1 LRLPIANCCEI
12 GNRQSAIGNEKG
24 MIPRVNIQ
32 LLPRGFGLQ
41 QTTNNSGQKLVAIGG
56 GTGLSALLGGLKRL
70 VGKTDE
76 PMWIESLSAIV
87 TVSDDGGSSGRL
99 RHELQMLP
107 PGDIRNCMI
116 ALSED
121 STLLSRLFRYRFRG
135 DGELGG
141 HSFGNLFLAA
151 LTEVTGDFNEAI
163 RLSSEVLAS
172 KGHIYPATI
181 SDVRLEAE
189 LEDGSIVRGE
199 TQISASK
206 IPIRRLRIEPEQ
218 CLPLPEALK
227 AIRAADIITVGPG
240 SLYTSI
246 LPNLLV
252 AQVARVIGQSKATKI
267 FVNNLMT
274 QPGETDGYSA
284 RKHIETI
291 KTYAPEIH
299 FDFVVVNDRRISKE
313 QAELYAAEGASQI
326 GIDDPIDDAID
337 QATEVVRADLLYDGE
352 KVRHHSERLAQV
364 VLSCRKQALA
374 AVTV

>member
-1 LRLPIANCCEI
+1 
-12 GNRQSAIGNEKG
+12 
-24 MIPRVNIQ
+24 MIRS
-32 LLPRGFGLQ
+32 RGTYLQ
-41 QTTNNSGQKLVAIGG
+41 QPTTTGGQKLVAIGG
-56 GTGLSALLGGLKRL
+56 GTGLSTLLAGLKRL

-76 PMWIESLSAIV
+76 PMWIGSLSAIV

-99 RHELQMLP
+99 REELQMLP

-121 STLLSRLFRYRFRG
+121 STLLSRLFRHRFRG
-135 DGELGG
+135 DGGLGG

-151 LTEVTGDFNEAI
+151 LTEVTGDFTEAI

-172 KGHIYPATI
+172 KGHIFPATI
-181 SDVRLEAE
+181 SDVRLAAE

-206 IPIRRLRIEPEQ
+206 LPIRRLRLEPER

-227 AIRAADIITVGPG
+227 AIRAADVITVGPG

-252 AQVARVIGQSKATKI
+252 AQVARVIGQSRSTKI

-284 RKHIETI
+284 RKHLETI
-291 KTYAPEIH
+291 KKYAPEIH
-299 FDFVVVNDRRISKE
+299 FDYVVVNNRRISKE
-313 QAELYAAEGASQI
+313 QAERYAAEGAYQI
-326 GIDDPIDDAID
+326 GIDDNHIDDATD
-337 QATEVVRADLLYDGE
+337 PATEIVRADLLYDGE
-352 KVRHHSERLAQV
+352 KVRHNSDRLAQCV
-364 VLSCRKQALA
+364 VDCRKQALA
-374 AVTV
+374 TVTV

>member
-1 LRLPIANCCEI
+1 
-12 GNRQSAIGNEKG
+12 
-24 MIPRVNIQ
+24 M
-32 LLPRGFGLQ
+32 
-41 QTTNNSGQKLVAIGG
+41 QTTNTDGQKLVAIGG
-56 GTGLSALLGGLKRL
+56 GTGLSCLLGGLKKL

-76 PMWIESLSAIV
+76 PMWLESLSAIV

-99 RHELQMLP
+99 RDQLQMLP

-151 LTEVTGDFNEAI
+151 LTEVTGDFTEAI

-181 SDVRLEAE
+181 SDVRLAAE
-189 LEDGSIVRGE
+189 LEDGSMVLGE

-206 IPIRRLRIEPEQ
+206 TPIRRLRLEPEL
-218 CLPLPEALK
+218 CLPLPQALR

-252 AQVARVIGQSKATKI
+252 SQVSRVIGQTRATKI
-267 FVNNLMT
+267 FINNLMT

-284 RKHIETI
+284 REHIQTI
-291 KTYAPEIH
+291 KKYAPEIH

-313 QAELYAAEGASQI
+313 QAELYAAEGAYQI
-326 GIDDPIDDAID
+326 GIDDPIDDALD
-337 QATEVVRADLLYDGE
+337 QATEIVRTDLLHDGE
-352 KVRHHSERLAQV
+352 MVRHHSDRLAQV
-364 VLSCRKQALA
+364 VLNCRKQALETI
-374 AVTV
+374 TV